1 MAYDAFLKLDGITG
15 ESQKDQHAGEIDIM
29 SFSWGASNSTSV
41 GTGTGVST
49 GKVSVSDFSIMKST
63 DSSSPVLFQKSCD
76 GSVIATGVVTLQ
88 KQSGTG
94 DKISYLVY
102 NFTNVYVTSIQ
113 WSGSGG
119 AGGGDSPM
127 ESVSF
132 TFEVCTV
139 DYTAQQDAGGGGGA
153 VHGGWDVGQNVKA

>member
-15 ESQKDQHAGEIDIM
+15 ESQKTGHDGEIDIM

-41 GTGTGVST
+41 GTGTGAST
-49 GKVSVSDFSIMKST
+49 GKVNISDFSIMKTT
-63 DSSSPVLFQKSCD
+63 DSSSPNLFQKCCD

-88 KQSGTG
+88 RQVQGSATP
-94 DKISYLVY
+94 YLVY

-119 AGGGDSPM
+119 AGDSPM

-132 TFEVCTV
+132 CFEQGTV
-139 DYTAQQDAGGGGGA
+139 DYTPQADEGGAGSA
-153 VHGGWDVGQNVKA
+153 VHGGWNIGTNVKA

>member
-41 GTGTGVST
+41 GTGTGAST
-49 GKVSVSDFSIMKST
+49 GKVSVSDFSIMKTT
-63 DSSSPVLFQKSCD
+63 DSASPLLFQKCCD

-88 KQSGTG
+88 KQVASTATP
-94 DKISYLVY
+94 YLVY

-119 AGGGDSPM
+119 SGDSPM

-132 TFEVCTV
+132 CFEQGTV
-139 DYTAQQDAGGGGGA
+139 DYSPQKDDGTLGQAI
-153 VHGGWDVGQNVKA
+153 HGGWNVGTNVKA

>member
-15 ESQKDQHAGEIDIM
+15 ESQKANHTGEIDIM
-29 SFSWGASNSTSV
+29 SFSWGASNSSSV
-41 GTGTGVST
+41 GTGTGVSV

-63 DSSSPVLFQKSCD
+63 DSSSPPLFQKCCD

-88 KQSGTG
+88 RQVSGNATA
-94 DKISYLVY
+94 YLVY

-119 AGGGDSPM
+119 SGDAPM

-132 TFEVCTV
+132 CFEKGTV
-139 DYTAQQDAGGGGGA
+139 DYTPLADDGTAGTA
-153 VHGGWDVGQNVKA
+153 VHGGWNIGSNAKP